1 MPKVKKQNLKK
12 KAAKGKADS
21 RKPAGATG
29 TSSGGL
35 VTNKK
40 FGQHLLR
47 NPGIVDKILNAAE
60 LKPSDVAFEIGPG
73 TGNLTVKLIES
84 CKRVIACEIDP
95 RMAAEV
101 RKRCSG
107 TGRTNLEVRESDV
120 LKEKWPIFDVCLP
133 PDLISLHL
141 QAPGTSPGL
150 SLCRADVP
158 EGVRRAAHCSG
169 GRLSVRP
176 PRGEHEPLRQGQL
189 RLQSRTHELH
199 ATVPSADIGWIVPRY
214 PPIEVDFR
222 EWDGLMRICFGRK
235 RKTLRSSFCMSYTLK
250 TLEDNYTT
258 WCALTGN
265 RPDKRT
271 MKEKVI
277 EVLSTL
283 KLAEKRAIKID
294 LDTYFKLLLEFN
306 KRGIHFTNMNVGAK
320 IGDSQAALPD
330 ELFMEDG
337 DGEDEAMED

>member
-1 MPKVKKQNLKK
+1 
-12 KAAKGKADS
+12 
-21 RKPAGATG
+21 
-29 TSSGGL
+29 
-35 VTNKK
+35 
-40 FGQHLLR
+40 
-47 NPGIVDKILNAAE
+47 
-60 LKPSDVAFEIGPG
+60 
-73 TGNLTVKLIES
+73 
-84 CKRVIACEIDP
+84 
-95 RMAAEV
+95 
-101 RKRCSG
+101 
-107 TGRTNLEVRESDV
+107 
-120 LKEKWPIFDVCLP
+120 
-133 PDLISLHL
+133 
-141 QAPGTSPGL
+141 
-150 SLCRADVP
+150 
-158 EGVRRAAHCSG
+158 
-169 GRLSVRP
+169 
-176 PRGEHEPLRQGQL
+176 
-189 RLQSRTHELH
+189 
-199 ATVPSADIGWIVPRY
+199 
-214 PPIEVDFR
+214 
-222 EWDGLMRICFGRK
+222 MRICFGRK

-283 KLAEKRAIKID
+283 KLAEKRAIKKID